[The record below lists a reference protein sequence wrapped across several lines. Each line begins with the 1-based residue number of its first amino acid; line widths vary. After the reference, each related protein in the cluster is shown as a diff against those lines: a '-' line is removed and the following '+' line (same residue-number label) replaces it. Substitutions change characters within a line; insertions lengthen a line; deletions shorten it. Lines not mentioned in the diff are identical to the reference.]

1 MTAKKIRPMNGAQIF
16 DAIASPKR
24 FDCIE
29 TLRST
34 GWATDGVMVFRPS
47 AKLLDVLL
55 SRSAGRPPRDSLT
68 GVLSL
73 ERILKTLAVKGKL
86 SPCRM
91 GGDTD
96 SENGVLRYAL
106 RGARFH
112 VVVDAVRYET
122 LRKYHPQ
129 ATAFVSSRK
138 REPVAFCE
146 DGKIVAVLMPW
157 I

>member
-1 MTAKKIRPMNGAQIF
+1 MTTKKIRPMAGQPLPIGMIS
-16 DAIASPKR
+16 DA
-24 FDCIE
+24 
-29 TLRST
+29 
-34 GWATDGVMVFRPS
+34 
-47 AKLLDVLL
+47 
-55 SRSAGRPPRDSLT
+55 
-68 GVLSL
+68 
-73 ERILKTLAVKGKL
+73 LAVKGKL

-122 LRKYHPQ
+122 LRKHHPQ

-138 REPVAFCE
+138 KEPVAFCE